1 MTDVGK
7 QFFAR
12 GGTAFGVYRRTG
24 DLDSLK
30 ASVTAFQNAVGNTD
44 NSDLE
49 LAFRL
54 SLLRISLQA
63 LYSETGVPAD
73 RDAAIEAGRRA
84 AAASPAGHPDRAAM
98 LSALGAALLA
108 RFEEGSGDGDDLDS
122 AVSACEQAVS
132 TPARD
137 VRSHAGH
144 LYGLGNA
151 LHARFLRGRA
161 EADIDAAVAALRD
174 AVAVTPASHPDRS
187 MFLHTLA
194 ASLED
199 RFRRSGN
206 GADIDGAVSALEE
219 SVDAAPHGHPEH
231 AHALSALSNAL
242 RERFAQSRV
251 RADID
256 ASVEAAQRSVAVT
269 LPEQPAYG
277 GRLHNLQLAL
287 GARFVEYGGIAD
299 VEAAVDVGRRS
310 VAATRL
316 EDADRPDR
324 LAALAYV
331 LGFRFEHGGNRA
343 DLDAAIDAARE
354 AAAASTSIA
363 HELSDLLSGLAQ
375 AAQELD
381 EELQQKRP
389 GHEELYAVIHDVATG
404 VITLDQACELA
415 DERAGAGAFE
425 LQVLADAAQEAVEH
439 VGPDSLW
446 AWQLGRVVAAAAR
459 GVRRAAAADR
469 KRDSGF
475 VLMIADFH
483 LISEATALLSEVGDI
498 RVFTTATEAAQEAL
512 VLAAELELSE
522 EQGAI
527 LQRRAMMI
535 ITCYARG
542 PGDQH
547 AQAFQDWV
555 AAGFNANPDPD
566 LKLAVADIEEGPYR
580 RQGLRWPE
588 SLEALATAES
598 DLRAALLLV
607 ADRRRGPVLKA
618 LSDVLAWREML
629 GGPPAGTELI
639 EVCQQALDALAPEQ
653 RLLRLAV
660 SATLARA
667 QRRATAGNELAV
679 ADEAHTGIRATDVEA
694 LAARLESDWDAIA
707 ERPLEAWDAATLA
720 SDAFEQTD
728 PARALRLLSLQRQLP
743 VQWANET
750 RRIKHYART
759 LTLLA
764 RISAPARLWR
774 ILDAPPDS
782 ASVSEQ
788 ILAAAADDHE
798 ELPDGLRPEQL
809 GGALTLVLLA
819 GERTDRDDIGLKA
832 LTLLREVDPELT
844 SGYRDAYGYF
854 EGQMLLGQG
863 LNEERAGNYAAAV
876 RNFLSAAAAAAAV
889 EAGGEVIRAVTF
901 VTDLVKNEQ
910 APNLSEVTAWCS
922 AYALR
927 VELAAPQFGPEAL
940 QQLLRVLLAR
950 LVREQGSNEDLFLL
964 LQAAKGRRMAAMLAA
979 GTTGWVP
986 DRELRHLLG
995 REAEQVRNL
1004 PAGRPLLESL
1014 DGQTADT
1021 DVMVAAYISDYETSP
1036 SDTPGGALANLRR
1049 AIERKI
1055 AASIIPADHAPPA
1068 KLQDVLAALDNRT
1081 ALLTLYEG
1089 QLEGKAATFGMLISH
1104 DVNHVA
1110 VAASEMPFF
1119 EEPIITTRPDG
1130 KVKVHI
1136 PAMGHI
1142 LSGVRRAV
1150 QEEPAPRNITSEGKE
1165 QLADLAAWALS
1176 AVDNERANLLTAGI
1190 DRLVIVPHGAY
1201 HFAPLHLAGPAGK
1214 PVADDFIVTY
1224 LANLDQLI
1232 IGRSDNRGR
1241 REGAAVFALSY
1252 ADQPQLPDLESSAA
1266 EGRLLGSVLGV
1277 QPVLDGDATKDAVIA
1292 ALQRARWVHLSAHG
1306 MLDADAPMFQTV
1318 FLSPSEGHD
1327 GRLLAHEIATLDL
1340 RGLELVTLGA
1350 CETSLGRVDISDNVR
1365 GLPAA
1370 FLTAGAKAVIGTLW
1384 QVTDASSTVFFT
1396 ALYRSLALEAATII
1410 EAFGAA
1416 QRVTREQCPEYRDW
1430 GAFYLTGGYDM
1441 REDVR

>member
-1 MTDVGK
+1 MADVGE
-7 QFFAR
+7 QFLAR
-12 GGTAFGVYRRTG
+12 GGTAFEVYQRTG
-24 DLDSLK
+24 DLDSLE
-30 ASVTAFQNAVGNTD
+30 AAVTAFQNAVANTG
-44 NSDLE
+44 NSDPE

-63 LYSETGVPAD
+63 RYSETGIPAD

-84 AAASPAGHPDRAAM
+84 VAAAPAGHPDRAAM

-108 RFEEGSGDGDDLDS
+108 RFEEGNGDRDDLDG
-122 AVSACEQAVS
+122 AVNAGEEAVA
-132 TPARD
+132 TAGRD
-137 VRSHAGH
+137 IHSHAGH

-151 LHARFLRGRA
+151 LHARFRRGGA
-161 EADIDAAVAALRD
+161 EADIDAAAAALRD
-174 AVAVTPASHPDRS
+174 AVAVTPTGHPDKS
-187 MFLHTLA
+187 MFLNSLA
-194 ASLED
+194 ACLED

-219 SVDAAPHGHPEH
+219 SVDAAPQGHPGH
-231 AHALSALSNAL
+231 VRALSALSNAL

-256 ASVEAAQRSVAVT
+256 ASVEAAQRAVAIT
-269 LPEQPAYG
+269 PPEHPAYG

-287 GARFVEYGGIAD
+287 GARFVEYGGVAD
-299 VEAAVDVGRRS
+299 VDAAVDAGRRS
-310 VAATRL
+310 VAATRP
-316 EDADRPDR
+316 EDADRADR

-363 HELSDLLSGLAQ
+363 HQLSDLLSGLER
-375 AAQELD
+375 AAQEL
-381 EELQQKRP
+381 EQEQQQMRPEHQEL
-389 GHEELYAVIHDVATG
+389 HSIIHDVATG

-415 DERAGAGAFE
+415 DERAGTGAFE
-425 LQVLADAAQEAVEH
+425 LQVLADAAHEAVEH
-439 VGPDSLW
+439 VGSDSLR

-459 GVRRAAAADR
+459 GAATNG

-483 LISEATALLSEVGDI
+483 LISEATALLSEAGDI

-512 VLAAELELSE
+512 ALAAELELPE

-542 PGDQH
+542 PGGQH
-547 AQAFQDWV
+547 ARAFQDWV
-555 AAGFNANPDPD
+555 VAGFNANPDPD

-580 RQGLRWPE
+580 KQGLRWPE

-598 DLRAALLLV
+598 DLRTALLLV
-607 ADRRRGPVLKA
+607 AYRRRGPVLKA

-660 SATLARA
+660 AATMAKA
-667 QRRATAGNELAV
+667 QEQATTANEPAL
-679 ADEAHTGIRATDVEA
+679 ADEADTGMRAKDLEA
-694 LAARLESDWDAIA
+694 LAARLESDWDTVA
-707 ERPLEAWDAATLA
+707 EHPLEAWDAATLA
-720 SDAFEQTD
+720 SGAFEQTD
-728 PARALRLLSLQRQLP
+728 PARALRLLSMQRQLP
-743 VQWANET
+743 AQWTNET
-750 RRIKHYART
+750 RRIKHYAKA
-759 LTLLA
+759 LILLA
-764 RISAPARLWR
+764 RMSTPARLWR
-774 ILDAPPDS
+774 ILDSPPDF

-788 ILAAAADDHE
+788 ILAASADDHL
-798 ELPDGLRPEQL
+798 ELPDGLRREQL

-819 GERTDRDDIGLKA
+819 GERIDRDDIGLKA
-832 LTLLREVDPELT
+832 LTLLRQVDPELA
-844 SGYRDAYGYF
+844 SRYRDAYGYF
-854 EGQMLLGQG
+854 EGQMLLGRG
-863 LNEERAGNYAAAV
+863 LNEEQAGNYAAAV
-876 RNFLSAAAAAAAV
+876 RHFLSAADAAATV
-889 EAGGEVIRAVTF
+889 QAGGEVVRAVTF
-901 VTDLVKNEQ
+901 VTELVKNGQ
-910 APNLSEVTAWCS
+910 APNLSEITAWCS
-922 AYALR
+922 AHALR
-927 VELAAPQFGPEAL
+927 VELAAPQFGPDAL
-940 QQLLRVLLAR
+940 QRLLRVLLAR
-950 LVREQGSNEDLFLL
+950 LVREQGSNQDLFLL

-979 GTTGWVP
+979 GTTGWIP
-986 DRELRHLLG
+986 DRELRQLLD

-1004 PAGRPLLESL
+1004 RADRPLLGSP
-1014 DGQTADT
+1014 DGPMADT

-1036 SDTPGGALANLRR
+1036 SDTPSGVLANLRR

-1055 AASIIPADHAPPA
+1055 AASIILADNLPPA
-1068 KLQDVLAALDNRT
+1068 TLEGVLAALDNRT

-1089 QLEGKAATFGMLISH
+1089 QLDGKAATFGMLISH
-1104 DVNHVA
+1104 AVCHVA
-1110 VAASEMPFF
+1110 VATDEMPFL
-1119 EEPIITTRPDG
+1119 EEPIITTRRDG
-1130 KVKVHI
+1130 KLKVHV

-1142 LSGVRRAV
+1142 LGGVRRAV
-1150 QEEPAPRNITSEGKE
+1150 QEEPAPRNITSDGKE
-1165 QLADLAAWALS
+1165 QLADLAAWALG
-1176 AVDNERANLLTAGI
+1176 AVDQERANLLTAGI
-1190 DRLVIVPHGAY
+1190 DRIVIVPHGAY

-1214 PVADDFIVTY
+1214 PLADDFIVTY

-1232 IGRSDNRGR
+1232 AGRCDDRGR

-1252 ADQPQLPDLESSAA
+1252 ADQPQLPYLESSAA
-1266 EGRLLGSVLGV
+1266 EGHLLGSVLGV
-1277 QPVLDGDATKDAVIA
+1277 QPVLDTDATKEAVTA
-1292 ALQRARWVHLSAHG
+1292 ALQHARWVHLSAHG
-1306 MLDADAPMFQTV
+1306 TLDADAPMFQTV
-1318 FLSPSEGHD
+1318 FLSPAGGHD
-1327 GRLLAHEIATLDL
+1327 GRLLAHEIAALDL

-1370 FLTAGAKAVIGTLW
+1370 FLTAGAKTVIGTLW
-1384 QVTDASSTVFFT
+1384 EVTDTASTVFFT

-1416 QRVTREQCPEYRDW
+1416 QHVTREQCPEYRDW
-1430 GAFYLTGGYDM
+1430 GAFYLTGGCDM
-1441 REDVR
+1441 REDTR